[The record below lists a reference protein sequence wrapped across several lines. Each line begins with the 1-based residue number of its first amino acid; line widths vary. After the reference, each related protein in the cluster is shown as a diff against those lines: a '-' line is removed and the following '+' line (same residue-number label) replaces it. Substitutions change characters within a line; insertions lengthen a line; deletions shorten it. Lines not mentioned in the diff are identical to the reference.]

1 MSENSLSKDSECLQ
15 PPVLY
20 SLEPWIVSKSVSSN
34 RNPCYTPLHTHSQ
47 NMVIVLNT
55 EGKTLLN
62 KGQKLGSKEMYLRP
76 TRLLRKSLK
85 EEGMMRKSLL
95 PTKIYFYYE

>member
-1 MSENSLSKDSECLQ
+1 
-15 PPVLY
+15 
-20 SLEPWIVSKSVSSN
+20 
-34 RNPCYTPLHTHSQ
+34 
-47 NMVIVLNT
+47 MVIVLNT

>member
-1 MSENSLSKDSECLQ
+1 
-15 PPVLY
+15 
-20 SLEPWIVSKSVSSN
+20 
-34 RNPCYTPLHTHSQ
+34 
-47 NMVIVLNT
+47 MVIVLNT

-76 TRLLRKSLK
+76 TRLLRNSLK